1 VRYLENHL
9 TNIATAIRERA
20 VDRTLIVIVAGCGR
34 SDEKDEEEEL
44 LSVGDE
50 DGDVVELAE
59 LVELA
64 VAVVVAVVLSVE
76 DAVDDIV
83 AEAEADELGV
93 AENVAVDVACG
104 VGRGAVN
111 MYVESVILFPLPSEI
126 NELERRVEP
135 SDEQEIRKQYTESD

>member
-1 VRYLENHL
+1 MRYFENHL

-34 SDEKDEEEEL
+34 SEEKDEEEEL
-44 LSVGDE
+44 LSVGEEEAEGDE

-64 VAVVVAVVLSVE
+64 VAVVVALSVE

-83 AEAEADELGV
+83 AEAEEDELGV
-93 AENVAVDVACG
+93 AEKVAVDDA
-104 VGRGAVN
+104 
-111 MYVESVILFPLPSEI
+111 
-126 NELERRVEP
+126 
-135 SDEQEIRKQYTESD
+135 

>member
-1 VRYLENHL
+1 MRYLENHL

-34 SDEKDEEEEL
+34 SDEKDDEEEL
-44 LSVGDE
+44 LSVGEEEVDGDE

-83 AEAEADELGV
+83 ADELGV
-93 AENVAVDVACG
+93 AEKVDVDVACG
-104 VGRGAVN
+104 VGRGVVN
-111 MYVESVILFPLPSEI
+111 MYVEYVTGLPIAEVDK
-126 NELERRVEP
+126 RVEP
-135 SDEQEIRKQYTESD
+135 SDVHKIR

>member
-1 VRYLENHL
+1 M
-9 TNIATAIRERA
+9 RERA

-34 SDEKDEEEEL
+34 TDEKDEEEEL
-44 LSVGDE
+44 LSVGE
-50 DGDVVELAE
+50 EEVDGDIVELAE

-93 AENVAVDVACG
+93 AEKVAVDVACG

-111 MYVESVILFPLPSEI
+111 MYVEYVFGSSLPG
-126 NELERRVEP
+126 
-135 SDEQEIRKQYTESD
+135 

>member
-1 VRYLENHL
+1 MRYLENHL

-34 SDEKDEEEEL
+34 SDGKDEEEEL
-44 LSVGDE
+44 LSVGEEEVDGDE
-50 DGDVVELAE
+50 DGDGDVVELAE

-76 DAVDDIV
+76 VAVDDIV

-93 AENVAVDVACG
+93 AEKVAVDVACG
-104 VGRGAVN
+104 VGRG
-111 MYVESVILFPLPSEI
+111 L
-126 NELERRVEP
+126 
-135 SDEQEIRKQYTESD
+135 